1 MIIIAAVI
9 IGALLGWFRAGRH
22 GGNKRDRLQ
31 YAVAFAIAF
40 AIIALFATVIIDRM
54 I

>member
-1 MIIIAAVI
+1 MIIIAAI
-9 IGALLGWFRAGRH
+9 IVGAFLGWLRARTY
-22 GGNKRDRLQ
+22 GGNSRDRLQ

-54 I
+54 V